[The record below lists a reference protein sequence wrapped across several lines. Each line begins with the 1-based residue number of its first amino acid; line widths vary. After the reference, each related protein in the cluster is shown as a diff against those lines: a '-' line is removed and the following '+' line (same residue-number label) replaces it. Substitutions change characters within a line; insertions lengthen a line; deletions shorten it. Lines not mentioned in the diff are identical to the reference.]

1 MAGGPEGR
9 LADSRE
15 TRCPTPASTQNAP
28 TASPAR
34 MRVVLRSPIQKLRLA
49 APAPGWLVPSCRTRL
64 GQGSS
69 LPETAGSVPA
79 APASGTLIRRGT
91 MSHTIFHVTVAT
103 LVGAMTVAG
112 VAIAMAPSRAGEP
125 PKATKTAPAAA
136 PVAAAIPAAPVAPPQ
151 PAAAPAPQPQAPP
164 ATSSNPL
171 LDGCVI
177 SAIGRLPKAD
187 GLRVTKSS
195 YEFLESNFI
204 GSERTELYDVFVS
217 VDLNGRQASYGWRC
231 LVYGNRAATLHPR

>member
-1 MAGGPEGR
+1 MIRNITLVLAIAAVSTGAAAQSGGKTDWSNLLKPYEAKTNPPVQIAR
-9 LADSRE
+9 PAPV
-15 TRCPTPASTQNAP
+15 TRPQPT
-28 TASPAR
+28 
-34 MRVVLRSPIQKLRLA
+34 V
-49 APAPGWLVPSCRTRL
+49 APATAEPAHQLTRA
-64 GQGSS
+64 
-69 LPETAGSVPA
+69 EIAIIA
-79 APASGTLIRRGT
+79 ANYPT
-91 MSHTIFHVTVAT
+91 
-103 LVGAMTVAG
+103 
-112 VAIAMAPSRAGEP
+112 
-125 PKATKTAPAAA
+125 
-136 PVAAAIPAAPVAPPQ
+136 APVAPHQ
-151 PAAAPAPQPQAPP
+151 PAAAPIPAPQPAP